1 MLRSFLQEAGP
12 AWVPAWER
20 QDRPGTGLL
29 GSSQLTLPLTGLTTV
44 PSLGGRGWGVTGQH
58 LPHPHTA
65 PKGPRLWGPWKRKL
79 YSKTPRASLLGLP
92 YPSCLTP
99 RAAGAA
105 GEVQPL
111 CPPANTVAV
120 RFSSLWSRG

>member
-44 PSLGGRGWGVTGQH
+44 PSLGGPGWGVTGQH

-65 PKGPRLWGPWKRKL
+65 PKGPRLWGPW
-79 YSKTPRASLLGLP
+79 
-92 YPSCLTP
+92 
-99 RAAGAA
+99 
-105 GEVQPL
+105 
-111 CPPANTVAV
+111 
-120 RFSSLWSRG
+120 